1 MENKEISRP
10 PYPSTGQADAILDIF
25 RRVSPKRID
34 AKFVAENKIATAPNA
49 SSVVNFLKYLG
60 AIDSEN
66 NVREEVANKLR
77 LVGEERD
84 KYISE
89 LIKKAYK
96 DVFEGV
102 NLQQAKREDL
112 INFFIHNYNYGIAP
126 AKTASLLLLHLCDK
140 YGIPISDELKK
151 KTHTGNV
158 GVNRTEKKIIQ
169 PRTKN
174 EKISPAKFS
183 EADNNPKEGII
194 VLSIRGNGLNKQLE
208 ARNADELQKLYEGK
222 FKSFIEAGK
231 HLFGEEQNSE
241 ELTESQ

>member
-60 AIDSEN
+60 IIDSEN
-66 NVREEVANKLR
+66 NVKDEVASKLR
-77 LVGEERD
+77 LVGDERD
-84 KYISE
+84 KYIAD
-89 LIKKAYK
+89 LIKQAYK
-96 DVFEGV
+96 DIFEVV
-102 NLQQAKREDL
+102 NLQHAKREDL

-126 AKTASLLLLHLCDK
+126 AKTASLLLLHLCDR

-151 KTHTGNV
+151 KTHIGSVVT
-158 GVNRTEKKIIQ
+158 NRTEKKIIQ
-169 PRTKN
+169 SKKKN
-174 EKISPAKFS
+174 EQSSPMKFNES
-183 EADNNPKEGII
+183 ESPKEGII
-194 VLSIRGNGLNKQLE
+194 VLSIRGNGLNKQVE
-208 ARNADELQKLYEGK
+208 AKNADELQKLYDGK

-231 HLFGEEQNSE
+231 HLFEDEQEIEKTTDN
-241 ELTESQ
+241 Q